1 MKPLTILIAAT
12 LVTTIAYADT
22 PAADYVE
29 GERSADLITP
39 EITASAEVLLGRETA
54 SNLLHAMR
62 LNMSLYDADM
72 RSKQGRTRWHG
83 RCIHEIVD
91 TNALCAVEVYS
102 NAVDGA
108 TWRYRKPW
116 KIKRPQSVASR
127 ISSERHRQQ
136 AAAAA
141 ERRRLDRIA
150 AITTN
155 ETTEVAALMRKNG
168 YPEDLARLMLKWE
181 LSKLL
186 PTNTVNAVITPQK

>member
-54 SNLLHAMR
+54 SNLLHAMQ

-72 RSKQGRTRWHG
+72 RTKQGRTRWHG

-102 NAVDGA
+102 NTVDGA
-108 TWRYRKPW
+108 TWRYRKPF
-116 KIKRPQSVASR
+116 KIKRPPSVASR

-155 ETTEVAALMRKNG
+155 ETAEVAALMRDKG